1 MARPV
6 FEKGPLSFS
15 VTNIAGLGGG
25 ANIGIKEGLLVEPDA
40 ATGRIKLATLDSALC
55 LGVAVGNA
63 TASDYSNADTAN
75 FWGDT
80 VVNMHY
86 PPNEVAVAYQG
97 VWLLTAT
104 AATIAFGAL
113 VSCGAGGLVKA
124 WVNVAAAAQSNTHI
138 IIGRCVEPGGIA
150 ANGKGKILLGGVG
163 A

>member
-6 FEKGPLSFS
+6 FEKGPLTFS
-15 VTNIAGLGGG
+15 VTSMANLGDVS
-25 ANIGIKEGLLVEPDA
+25 GIREGLLVEPDGT
-40 ATGRIKLATLDSALC
+40 TGRIKLATLASATV

-63 TASDYSNADTAN
+63 SASDFANTDTTDAWGNNVTN
-75 FWGDT
+75 F
-80 VVNMHY
+80 HY

-104 AATIAFGAL
+104 NATIPFGAL
-113 VSCGAGGLVKA
+113 VQAGADGKVVA
-124 WVNVAAAAQSNTHI
+124 WANVTAGTLSNTHV

-150 ANGKGKILLGGVG
+150 ANQKGKILLGGVG